1 MIAIGIYRVIV
12 TEMDGSEMGIKFEER
27 VSALV
32 DSELTSFESR
42 RLINELEKDPVLR
55 KRWGRYHLIGD
66 VLRDQMPAE
75 INSSFAKGVMER
87 INDEAIP
94 RSSSNA
100 WLKLLTGVAIT
111 ATVAMVSL
119 LGLKNLTSEGGLTPA
134 EIAKSEST
142 HVTTQPVAAPVASIG
157 TADVNGVVQ
166 PVSIEK
172 SERDD
177 SQAKAEILKPV
188 VSDPRMNSYLATHA
202 EFAARPGIMPR
213 VRVIGFEG
221 AEQ

>member
-1 MIAIGIYRVIV
+1 
-12 TEMDGSEMGIKFEER
+12 MDGSEMGIKFEER

-55 KRWGRYHLIGD
+55 ERWGRYHLIGD
-66 VLRDQMPAE
+66 VLRDQVPAE
-75 INSSFAKGVMER
+75 INSGFAAGVMAR

-94 RSSSNA
+94 RLSSTHSNT
-100 WLKLLTGVAIT
+100 WLKPLSGVAIT
-111 ATVAMVSL
+111 ATVAIVSL
-119 LGLKNLTSEGGLTPA
+119 LGLKSLTSEGGLTPA
-134 EIAKSEST
+134 QIVESEST
-142 HVTTQPVAAPVASIG
+142 SVASQP
-157 TADVNGVVQ
+157 AVASVDSAAANGLVQ
-166 PVSIEK
+166 PVSVEK
-172 SERDD
+172 ANSKD

>member
-1 MIAIGIYRVIV
+1 
-12 TEMDGSEMGIKFEER
+12 MGIKFEER

-32 DSELTSFESR
+32 DGELTSFESR

-66 VLRDQMPAE
+66 VLRDQVPAE
-75 INSSFAKGVMER
+75 INSSFAEGVMER
-87 INDEAIP
+87 INDEAAP
-94 RSSSNA
+94 QSPPSRANA
-100 WLKLLTGVAIT
+100 WLKPLTGVAIT
-111 ATVAMVSL
+111 ATVAIVSL

-134 EIAKSEST
+134 QIAESEST
-142 HVTTQPVAAPVASIG
+142 SVTTQPVAAPVASIG
-157 TADVNGVVQ
+157 TAGANGLVQ

-172 SERDD
+172 SEIRDA
-177 SQAKAEILKPV
+177 QAKAEILKPV
-188 VSDPRMNSYLATHA
+188 VSDPRMKSYLATHA